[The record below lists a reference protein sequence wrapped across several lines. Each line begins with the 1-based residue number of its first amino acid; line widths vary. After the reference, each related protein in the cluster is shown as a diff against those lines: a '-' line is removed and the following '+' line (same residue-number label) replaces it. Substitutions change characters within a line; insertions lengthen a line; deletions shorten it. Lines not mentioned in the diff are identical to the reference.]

1 MNKTNKGIEVNLSV
15 VAVSAI
21 LVASLFVMSSSRF
34 MPDAMAQGVANQT
47 GAAAGGAANQTGAAA
62 GGAANQ
68 TGAAAGGAANQT
80 GMMMNETGGAANQT
94 GGGGAAN
101 QTAMVMIPQ
110 SSMMTMLDNV
120 QTAMGAVG
128 DDEDAMMALQSV
140 DQELRSAATAAGMSV
155 PTTSETGGDTD
166 TDTGDDG
173 DTDTDTGD
181 DGDTDADDDGDTDT
195 ETSGGG

>member
-110 SSMMTMLDNV
+110 SSMMTMIDNV

-128 DDEDAMMALQSV
+128 DDEEAMMALESV